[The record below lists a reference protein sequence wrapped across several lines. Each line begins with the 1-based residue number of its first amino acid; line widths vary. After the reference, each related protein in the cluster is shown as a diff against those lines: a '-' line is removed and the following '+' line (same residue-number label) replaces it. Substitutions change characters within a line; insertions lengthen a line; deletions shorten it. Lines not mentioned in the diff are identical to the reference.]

1 MKRIEAGS
9 TLLNKDSVKAV
20 WQQPQ
25 VVRLHAGAAEG
36 GDSFAG
42 DGGGLS

>member
-9 TLLNKDSVKAV
+9 TLLESNSEKAV

-42 DGGGLS
+42 DGGNLS